1 MKLLKSQADETTLT
15 NFGAK
20 AAQLIKEQKY
30 CELVEKFGYA
40 LAHDREKAE
49 AVREDIE
56 RCLSK
61 DGSRREL
68 SSFTQPK
75 IVVKFFD
82 PNYANLFVLVECW
95 LPLKGM
101 ASNVL
106 VELIV
111 AGNENEKYLTLEDV
125 SYAA

>member
-49 AVREDIE
+49 AVREDMRAIVFYAT
-56 RCLSK
+56 K
-61 DGSRREL
+61 NRRQI
-68 SSFTQPK
+68 F
-75 IVVKFFD
+75 
-82 PNYANLFVLVECW
+82 
-95 LPLKGM
+95 
-101 ASNVL
+101 
-106 VELIV
+106 
-111 AGNENEKYLTLEDV
+111 
-125 SYAA
+125 